1 MTAPLSSKAIDFE
14 VVWRFL
20 VDNLVGVRLR
30 TERVKRGF
38 TQAELAKL
46 VGSSQRTI
54 WLIENGHIPRKST
67 LSKIEVTLGL
77 PDGFLLGNAKERH
90 LYATS
95 EIILGE
101 RGDDPEVIIRLN
113 EIVDKVSQIFAGS
126 EVTAY
131 TKEKFIKGLL
141 KAYYGNASERSQ

>member
-1 MTAPLSSKAIDFE
+1 M
-14 VVWRFL
+14 
-20 VDNLVGVRLR
+20 DNLVGVRLR

-67 LSKIEVTLGL
+67 LSKIEASMGL
-77 PDGFLLGNAKERH
+77 SDGFLLGNAKKRY
-90 LYATS
+90 LDATS

-101 RGDDPEVIIRLN
+101 RTDDPEAILRLN
-113 EIVDKVSQIFAGS
+113 EIVDKASQIFAGN
-126 EVTAY
+126 EVTED
-131 TKEKFIKGLL
+131 TKEKFMKGLL
-141 KAYYGNASERSQ
+141 KAYYGNTSESFQ